1 MNSEYNSIAKENID
15 ALIFNHQCEGQKG
28 QLKPILKKG
37 ELLGNGYKHKI
48 KIGFH
53 AIEGKFEV
61 DTTIWATT
69 EKYVV
74 LKGGVSI
81 PIQCIEYVKL

>member
-1 MNSEYNSIAKENID
+1 MKNGYNSIEKENID
-15 ALIFNHQCEGQKG
+15 ALIFTYQCDGQQN

-37 ELLGNGYKHKI
+37 EILGNGYKHKI

-69 EKYVV
+69 EKYIV

-81 PIQCIEYVKL
+81 PIQCIEYVRL